1 MDIDDFSN
9 REKELEQV
17 NDRKSKNEIA
27 EFTKELT
34 KYLLAAGGVG
44 LVAKGV
50 SEVFAKN
57 KDLTYCVISGVD
69 ENGEV
74 YVVAQN
80 GTGAGKHF
88 KLEEM
93 PSGITEGTIL
103 RERFG
108 KFVIDEKATKKS
120 IDRLNIAEMKTLK
133 LLREYKTEGVDYL
146 VTELGDDYVTLK
158 NCSTG
163 LEFPCSEL
171 GKDVFDVIHE
181 GVMLTCKNGEYIV
194 KDKLK

>member
-1 MDIDDFSN
+1 MNIDDFDT
-9 REKELEQV
+9 REKGLAQEKK
-17 NDRKSKNEIA
+17 NDKNNEIA
-27 EFTKELT
+27 QFTKELT
-34 KYLLAAGGVG
+34 KYLTVAGGIG
-44 LVAKGV
+44 IAAKGILEIV
-50 SEVFAKN
+50 AKN

-108 KFVIDEKATKKS
+108 KFVIDEKATRKN
-120 IDRLNIAEMKTLK
+120 IDILNIAEMKTQK
-133 LLREYKTEGVDYL
+133 LLKEYRTEGVDYL

-171 GKDVFDVIHE
+171 GKEVFDIVHE
-181 GVMLTCKNGEYIV
+181 GLMLTCKNGEYVV

>member
-1 MDIDDFSN
+1 MDIDDFST
-9 REKELEQV
+9 REKKLEKV
-17 NDRKSKNEIA
+17 NDRKSNNEIA

-34 KYLLAAGGVG
+34 KYLAMAGGACII
-44 LVAKGV
+44 AKGI
-50 SEVFAKN
+50 SEVFTKN
-57 KDLTYCVISGVD
+57 KDLTYCVMSGVN

-103 RERFG
+103 REGFG

-120 IDRLNIAEMKTLK
+120 IDELNIAEMKTQK
-133 LLREYKTEGVDYL
+133 LLKEYRTEGVDYL

-158 NCSTG
+158 NCKTG

-171 GKDVFDVIHE
+171 GKEIFDVVHE
-181 GVMLTCKNGEYIV
+181 GLMLTCRNGEYVV
-194 KDKLK
+194 KDSLK

>member
-1 MDIDDFSN
+1 MDLDDFVA
-9 REKELEQV
+9 REKDVGQV
-17 NDRKSKNEIA
+17 KKDNKNEIV

-44 LVAKGV
+44 LAVKGI
-50 SEVFAKN
+50 SEVYVKN

-80 GTGAGKHF
+80 GTGTGKHF

-120 IDRLNIAEMKTLK
+120 IDELNIAEMKTQK
-133 LLREYKTEGVDYL
+133 LLKEYRTEGVDYL

-158 NCSTG
+158 NCKTG

-171 GKDVFDVIHE
+171 GKEIFDVVHE
-181 GVMLTCKNGEYIV
+181 GLMLTCRNGEYVV
-194 KDKLK
+194 KDSLK

>member
-1 MDIDDFSN
+1 MDIDDFPT
-9 REKELEQV
+9 REKVLGQV
-17 NDRKSKNEIA
+17 NDRKSRNEIA

-34 KYLLAAGGVG
+34 KYLLTNGGVG

-50 SEVFAKN
+50 SEIFAKN

-80 GTGAGKHF
+80 GTGSEKHF

-93 PSGITEGTIL
+93 PSGITESTIL

-133 LLREYKTEGVDYL
+133 LLREYKTERVDYL

-158 NCSTG
+158 N
-163 LEFPCSEL
+163 
-171 GKDVFDVIHE
+171 V
-181 GVMLTCKNGEYIV
+181 
-194 KDKLK
+194 

>member
-1 MDIDDFSN
+1 MDIDDFST
-9 REKELEQV
+9 REKKLEQV
-17 NDRKSKNEIA
+17 NDRKSKNEIL
-27 EFTKELT
+27 EFTKELA
-34 KYLLAAGGVG
+34 KYLAGAGGAG
-44 LVAKGV
+44 IIAKGI
-50 SEVFAKN
+50 SEVFTKN

-108 KFVIDEKATKKS
+108 KFVIDEKATKKN
-120 IDRLNIAEMKTLK
+120 INRLNIVEMKTQK
-133 LLREYKTEGVDYL
+133 LLKEYKTEGVDYL

-158 NCSTG
+158 NCKTG

-171 GKDVFDVIHE
+171 GKDVFNVIHE
-181 GVMLTCKNGEYIV
+181 GVMLTCKNGEYTV